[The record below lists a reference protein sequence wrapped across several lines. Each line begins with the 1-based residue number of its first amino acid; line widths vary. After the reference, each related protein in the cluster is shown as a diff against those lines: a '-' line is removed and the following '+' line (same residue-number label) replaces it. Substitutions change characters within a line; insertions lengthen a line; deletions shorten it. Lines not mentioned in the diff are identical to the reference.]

1 MLGEVVEMSAQ
12 GIIEGIVVR
21 PTKVKDWPKSD
32 RPRERLLKRGART
45 LTDAELLAVVLCTGT
60 RRRDV
65 MEIARA
71 HIAAFGSLRK
81 LLDAERHEWNQKDG
95 IGDARFA
102 TLQAVLELARRH
114 VLESLSERSVL
125 TKPAD
130 TQRFLLAQLRNY
142 PYEVFCCLFL
152 DSHHRLIAFE
162 ELFRGTTD
170 NAQVY
175 SREVVRHALQHNAS
189 AVILAHNHPSG
200 VHEPSRA
207 DEQTTRRLRD
217 ALNLVDVRVLDH
229 IVVGD
234 GGCFSFSEHGML

>member
-1 MLGEVVEMSAQ
+1 MVVEMSEQ

-32 RPRERLLKRGART
+32 RPREKLLKRGART

-60 RRRDV
+60 PRRDV

-81 LLDAERHEWNQKDG
+81 LLDAERDEWNEKDG